1 MISGFVVGRLVCSS
15 LLGSVLGGTGGPR
28 GNPHV
33 VVERTM
39 FQLWGIWRHID
50 VDDLIRKAFL
60 VEFTPVRPR
69 LLPCCTWGDRLGF
82 GNDCSG

>member
-15 LLGSVLGGTGGPR
+15 LLGSVLGAGAGPC
-28 GNPHV
+28 NNAHV
-33 VVERTM
+33 VVVRTM

-60 VEFTPVRPR
+60 VEFIPVRPR
-69 LLPCCTWGDRLGF
+69 LLPSRTLGDRLSF
-82 GNDCSG
+82 GKDCRG